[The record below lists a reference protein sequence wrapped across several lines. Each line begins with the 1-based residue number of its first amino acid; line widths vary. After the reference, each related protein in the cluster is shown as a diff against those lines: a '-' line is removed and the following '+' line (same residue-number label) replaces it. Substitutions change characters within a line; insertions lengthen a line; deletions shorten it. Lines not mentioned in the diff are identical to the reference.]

1 MCFNRSGA
9 DAAAVTAQ
17 LIFHYGGDADTDAN
31 DANAGDDKDGDDN
44 DGIRGEV
51 PGAGAATAAMVMVD
65 IFVLCDIIG
74 RIVLESRSS
83 AQHSQTSLDRSKD
96 E

>member
-17 LIFHYGGDADTDAN
+17 LIFHYGGDADA

-44 DGIRGEV
+44 DGDLLVVSEERSRA
-51 PGAGAATAAMVMVD
+51 PG
-65 IFVLCDIIG
+65 
-74 RIVLESRSS
+74 
-83 AQHSQTSLDRSKD
+83 QQWQPW
-96 E
+96 

>member
-1 MCFNRSGA
+1 MCFDQSGT

-44 DGIRGEV
+44 DDDLLAVSEER
-51 PGAGAATAAMVMVD
+51 
-65 IFVLCDIIG
+65 
-74 RIVLESRSS
+74 SR
-83 AQHSQTSLDRSKD
+83 APRKRRRPW
-96 E
+96 